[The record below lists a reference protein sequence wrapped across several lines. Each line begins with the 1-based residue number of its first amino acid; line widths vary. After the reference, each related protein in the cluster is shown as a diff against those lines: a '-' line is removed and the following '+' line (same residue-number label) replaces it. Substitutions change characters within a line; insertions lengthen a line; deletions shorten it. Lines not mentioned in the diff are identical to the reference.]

1 MWLIITEKDN
11 TARRIAGILFGKY
24 KAEKVSGINVYF
36 SSDKERAVI
45 GLKGHIVEIDY
56 PSEYN
61 NWTKIPIES
70 LLQAD
75 LVKKV
80 KEKRIAEAIKKL
92 AKDADLVTIATDYD
106 REGELIGYEA
116 LEIIKKVKPNIKVD
130 RAKYSAITSDEI
142 KRAFNSRTDLD
153 YNLAKAAETRQIV
166 DLMWGAVLTRL
177 ISLSSGRMGK
187 NFLSV
192 GRVQSPTLRFIV
204 DREKEIRDFVPT
216 PYWEIFVVFSNSEK
230 FTAKHEKRFLNKGEA
245 ERAFARI
252 GDKAVV
258 KKFTEKNVKEAR
270 PIPFNTT
277 EFLREAGKFM
287 PPDRAMSIAENLYM
301 AGFISYPRT
310 DNTVYPP
317 SINLKAIV
325 RKFLNSDFKK
335 EAEIA
340 LSYMKPSR
348 GKKETKDHPPIHP
361 VGVVKKNELSRDEW
375 RIYELI
381 VRRFLATLAPEALW
395 AVRNAEVDASGEIFR
410 ASGKK
415 LLEAGWREIYT
426 YVKTEETHL
435 PELKEGEILKIL
447 SKKLEE
453 KETKPPSRYTMSSII
468 KLMER
473 YNLGTKSTRHEI
485 LRKLYTRG
493 YVRGNPLKPTEVAFA
508 VIDALKSEAEV
519 ITLPDMTAKLE
530 EEMDRIEEGKLRQE
544 SVVEESKRFLNR
556 VLETANR
563 DELGRKIIEGIKKD
577 SVVGRCPECGKN
589 LVIRKAKSRFI
600 GCSGFPEC
608 RFSIPLPQKGR
619 IEITARKCKE
629 HDFSILRLRPSKG
642 KSWTFCPY
650 CGYLEWM
657 EKKNSGKDP

>member
-24 KAEKVSGINVYF
+24 KTEKINGINVYF
-36 SSDKERAVI
+36 SPDRETAVI

-70 LLQAD
+70 LLKAN

-80 KEKRIAEAIKKL
+80 KEKKIVEAIKKL
-92 AKDADLVTIATDYD
+92 ARNADLVTIATDYD

-116 LEIIKKVKPNIKVD
+116 LEIIKEVKPSIKVD

-142 KRAFNSRTDLD
+142 KKAFRNRTKLN

-204 DREKEIRDFVPT
+204 DREKEIREFVPT
-216 PYWEIFVVFSNSEK
+216 PYWEIYAVFSNSEK
-230 FTAKHEKRFLNKGEA
+230 FTAKHEKRFLKKEEA
-245 ERAFARI
+245 EKAFSRI
-252 GDKAVV
+252 GETAIV
-258 KKFTEKNVKEAR
+258 KKFVEKNVKEAR

-287 PPDRAMSIAENLYM
+287 PPDKAMSIAENLYM
-301 AGFISYPRT
+301 AGLISYPRT
-310 DNTVYPP
+310 DNTVYPS

-325 RKFLNSDFKK
+325 KKFLESDFRK

-348 GKKETKDHPPIHP
+348 GRKETKDHPPIHP
-361 VGVVKKNELSRDEW
+361 VGVAKKGELSKDEW
-375 RIYELI
+375 RVYELV

-395 AVRNAEVDASGEIFR
+395 TVRNAEIDANGEIFR

-415 LLEAGWREIYT
+415 ILNAGWREIYT
-426 YVKTEETHL
+426 YIKTEEIHL
-435 PELKEGEILKIL
+435 PELKVGEVLRVL

-508 VIDALKSEAEV
+508 VIDALKNEAEV

-530 EEMDRIEEGKLRQE
+530 KEMDRIEEGKLKQE
-544 SVVEESKRFLNR
+544 SVVEESKIFLEK

-563 DELGRKIIEGIKKD
+563 DELGRRIIEGIKKD
-577 SVVGRCPECGKN
+577 SVVGKCPECGN
-589 LVIRKAKSRFI
+589 DLVIRKARSRFI
-600 GCSGFPEC
+600 GCSGFPDC

-650 CGYLEWM
+650 CGYLEWKKKKED
-657 EKKNSGKDP
+657 EKND